1 MDILG
6 QAIAIVIVGLF
17 IGYIIWGRSDQ
28 GRESLMRMGM
38 ITTPKKRTRLVK
50 KTPTSQMT
58 PVKKSGGSRKR
69 TTVR

>member
-38 ITTPKKRTRLVK
+38 IATPKKRTRLVK